1 MQKIKRAIIS
11 VSDKTGLVDLVK
23 TLAQKNV
30 EIFST
35 GGTLRTIREAGLE
48 AQSIENYTNFPEMLD
63 GRVKT
68 LHPKIHGGILGIRE
82 NESHQDSMKAHDI
95 LPFDLVIINLY
106 PFENVIKKENVAFE
120 DVVENIDIGG
130 PTLIRSAAKNYR
142 YVAVLVDPSQYSEFI
157 NRFNEN
163 EGALSE
169 EFRFELM
176 KDAFI
181 RTSSY
186 DSVIS
191 NYMIGLQGETFPE
204 QMSVAMKK
212 ESSLRY
218 GENPH
223 QQAGFYLPIL
233 SEKPAWNK
241 LHGKELSYNNL
252 IDVDIAIRVAK
263 DFSMPVCAIF
273 KHTNP
278 CGISIGD
285 DMKQNL
291 KRAMATD
298 PVSYFGGIVSMNR
311 EVNSDTAEIMANE
324 FLEIIIAPKFSSEA
338 LEILTKKK
346 NIRLLEIPD
355 LSTLHMQHYEIKSSA
370 GGFLLQEVDLDISQQ
385 NEFTVV
391 TDTKPDDALLFEM
404 EFAFRVVKYIK
415 SNAIVFTKNGQT
427 LGIGAGQMSRIDSI
441 RFAIEKA
448 RMAGLD
454 LEGSVLASDAFF
466 PFRDGVDLAIEAKI
480 AGIVQP
486 GGSMRDAESILA
498 ANESK
503 LPMVFTGKRHFRH

>member
-1 MQKIKRAIIS
+1 
-11 VSDKTGLVDLVK
+11 
-23 TLAQKNV
+23 
-30 EIFST
+30 
-35 GGTLRTIREAGLE
+35 
-48 AQSIENYTNFPEMLD
+48 
-63 GRVKT
+63 
-68 LHPKIHGGILGIRE
+68 
-82 NESHQDSMKAHDI
+82 
-95 LPFDLVIINLY
+95 
-106 PFENVIKKENVAFE
+106 
-120 DVVENIDIGG
+120 
-130 PTLIRSAAKNYR
+130 
-142 YVAVLVDPSQYSEFI
+142 
-157 NRFNEN
+157 
-163 EGALSE
+163 
-169 EFRFELM
+169 
-176 KDAFI
+176 
-181 RTSSY
+181 
-186 DSVIS
+186 
-191 NYMIGLQGETFPE
+191 
-204 QMSVAMKK
+204 
-212 ESSLRY
+212 
-218 GENPH
+218 
-223 QQAGFYLPIL
+223 
-233 SEKPAWNK
+233 
-241 LHGKELSYNNL
+241 
-252 IDVDIAIRVAK
+252 
-263 DFSMPVCAIF
+263 
-273 KHTNP
+273 
-278 CGISIGD
+278 
-285 DMKQNL
+285 MKQNL